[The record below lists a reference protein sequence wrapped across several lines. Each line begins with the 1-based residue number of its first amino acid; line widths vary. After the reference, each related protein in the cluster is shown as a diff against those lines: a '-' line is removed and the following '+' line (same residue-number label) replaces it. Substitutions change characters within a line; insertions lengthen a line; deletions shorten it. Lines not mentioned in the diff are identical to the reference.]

1 MTVQLADSLPLMN
14 ARLASDGSLLAEV
27 RAARSGLYTY
37 RGAEIGRPDLDAVRV
52 YRPETETFS
61 KPTLDSLSSLTVTH
75 DHPPE
80 GVVTP
85 RNWKRVAVGWTG
97 EDVIRDGGFVRVPL
111 ILKDEDTID
120 AVRAGKRELSF
131 GYLCDFDFTPGKTK
145 GGEAYDA
152 VQKDL
157 RGNHL
162 AIVERGRAGRE
173 CAFDK
178 DGEAPM
184 ATRMITVDG
193 PGGSKLPV
201 EVTDAAATVIDG
213 LQRHTATLT
222 TDNIRLIA
230 DHKTAMDAKDL
241 EVSKL
246 KEQLGAKDAE
256 LTETK
261 KKIPDA
267 AATDALVA
275 ERVDVIGKATS
286 LVGDFDPTGK
296 SNDDI
301 RKFVVEKNGEKLA
314 ADASARLRPRRFQFH
329 GARRLRQRQA
339 RGPDQSDRARRIPRV
354 GRRPAGRL
362 RRSQQD
368 EGRPVRRLQAAGLLD
383 LASAAL
389 TRPARATP

>member
-14 ARLASDGSLLAEV
+14 ARLASDGSLVAEV
-27 RAARSGLYTY
+27 RAARAGLYTY
-37 RGAEIGRPDLDAVRV
+37 RGAEIGRPDLDTVRV
-52 YRPETETFS
+52 YRPETEAFS
-61 KPTLDSLSSLTVTH
+61 KATLDSLSSLTVTN

-111 ILKDEDTID
+111 ILKDEDTITQCS
-120 AVRAGKRELSF
+120 AGKRELSF
-131 GYLCDFDFTPGKTK
+131 GYLCDFDFTPGTTK
-145 GGEAYDA
+145 DGEQYDA

-162 AIVERGRAGRE
+162 AIVARGRAGRE
-173 CAFDK
+173 CALD
-178 DGEAPM
+178 DNGERPM

-246 KEQLGAKDAE
+246 KETARGQGRGADRDQEAD
-256 LTETK
+256 
-261 KKIPDA
+261 PRRSRDRRSRRRSCRRHQQGA
-267 AATDALVA
+267 VA
-275 ERVDVIGKATS
+275 HR
-286 LVGDFDPTGK
+286 
-296 SNDDI
+296 
-301 RKFVVEKNGEKLA
+301 
-314 ADASARLRPRRFQFH
+314 RLRPDWQVERRDS
-329 GARRLRQRQA
+329 QA
-339 RGPDQSDRARRIPRV
+339 RG
-354 GRRPAGRL
+354 
-362 RRSQQD
+362 
-368 EGRPVRRLQAAGLLD
+368 
-383 LASAAL
+383 
-389 TRPARATP
+389 

>member
-1 MTVQLADSLPLMN
+1 MSVQLADSLPLMN
-14 ARLASDGSLLAEV
+14 ARLASDGSLVAEV
-27 RAARSGLYTY
+27 RAARAGLYTY
-37 RGAEIGRPDLDAVRV
+37 RGSEIGRPDLDAVRV
-52 YRPETETFS
+52 YRPESEAFS
-61 KPTLDSLSSLTVTH
+61 KATLDSLSSLTVTQ

-131 GYLCDFDFTPGKTK
+131 GYLCDFDFIPGTTK

-178 DGEAPM
+178 DGETPM

-222 TDNIRLIA
+222 TDNLRLIA
-230 DHKTAMDAKDL
+230 DHKAALDAKDV

-256 LTETK
+256 LAATK
-261 KKIPDA
+261 KLIPDA

-275 ERVDVIGKATS
+275 ERVDVISKARA
-286 LVGDFDPTGK
+286 LVGDIDPTGK
-296 SNDDI
+296 SNEDL
-301 RKFVVEKNGEKLA
+301 RRFVVEKGGEKLA
-314 ADASARLRPRRFQFH
+314 ADASPDYIRGVFNFM
-329 GARRLRQRQA
+329 A
-339 RGPDQSDRARRIPRV
+339 RGGATSGTREDPIMRIARDGFREQVGDQ
-354 GRRPAGRL
+354 
-362 RRSQQD
+362 
-368 EGRPVRRLQAAGLLD
+368 QAAYDAHSKMKTD
-383 LASAAL
+383 LSDAYKQPVYPNQPQ
-389 TRPARATP
+389 RH

>member
-1 MTVQLADSLPLMN
+1 MRSWIGDGMKVQLADSLPLLN
-14 ARLASDGSLLAEV
+14 SRIASDGSLLAEV
-27 RAARSGLYTY
+27 RAARSGLYIY
-37 RGAEIGRPDLDAVRV
+37 RGAEIGRPDLDKVRV
-52 YRPETETFS
+52 FRPETETFS

-75 DHPPE
+75 DHPSE

-97 EDVIRDGGFVRVPL
+97 EDVIRNGGFVRVPL

-131 GYLCDFDFTPGKTK
+131 GYLCDFDFTPGTTND
-145 GGEAYDA
+145 GEAYDA

-178 DGEAPM
+178 DGETPM

-213 LQRHTATLT
+213 LQRQTATLT
-222 TDNIRLIA
+222 TDNLRLIA
-230 DHKTAMDAKDL
+230 DHKTALDARDA
-241 EVSKL
+241 EVAKL
-246 KEQLGAKDAE
+246 KETLGAKDAE
-256 LTETK
+256 LTATK
-261 KKIPDA
+261 KLIPDA

-275 ERVDVIGKATS
+275 ERVDVIGKAKA
-286 LVGDFDPTGK
+286 LVGDIDPSGK
-296 SNDDI
+296 TNADI
-301 RKFVVEKNGEKLA
+301 RRFVVEKVGEKLT
-314 ADASARLRPRRFQFH
+314 ASDGDEYVKGMFNH
-329 GARRLRQRQA
+329 MA
-339 RGPDQSDRARRIPRV
+339 RGAAPTNGGGREDPISRIARDGFREAVGDQ
-354 GRRPAGRL
+354 
-362 RRSQQD
+362 
-368 EGRPVRRLQAAGLLD
+368 QAAYDAHNKMKAD
-383 LASAAL
+383 LSDAYKQPVYP
-389 TRPARATP
+389 TQRH

>member
-131 GYLCDFDFTPGKTK
+131 GYLCDFDFTPGTTK
-145 GGEAYDA
+145 SGEAYDA

-173 CAFDK
+173 CAFD
-178 DGEAPM
+178 GETHM

-256 LTETK
+256 LTATK
-261 KKIPDA
+261 KLIPDA
-267 AATDALVA
+267 TATDALVA
-275 ERVDVIGKATS
+275 DRVDVIGKAQS
-286 LVGDFDPTGK
+286 LIGDFDPTGK
-296 SNDDI
+296 SNDEI
-301 RKFVVEKNGEKLA
+301 RKLVVEKGGEKLA
-314 ADASARLRPRRFQFH
+314 ADASPDYIRGVFNFM
-329 GARRLRQRQA
+329 A
-339 RGPDQSDRARRIPRV
+339 RGGSNGGKREDPISRIARDGFRESVGDQ
-354 GRRPAGRL
+354 
-362 RRSQQD
+362 
-368 EGRPVRRLQAAGLLD
+368 QAAYDAHAKMKAD
-383 LASAAL
+383 LSDAYRQPVYSQPQ
-389 TRPARATP
+389 RH